1 MRSNKRRVG
10 EIFMFTRKSG
20 ERRGRGERGE
30 GGDVASF
37 PAAFFP
43 SSGIQRFGRHLLLL
57 DFFPPH
63 LGRTRQPVLV
73 SGDSGTANP
82 WLEPKTGLAVSR
94 KSRP

>member
-1 MRSNKRRVG
+1 M
-10 EIFMFTRKSG
+10 E
-20 ERRGRGERGE
+20 GERGE
-30 GGDVASF
+30 GGGGDVASF

-73 SGDSGTANP
+73 SVDSRTANP
-82 WLEPKTGLAVSR
+82 WLEPKTGLARSPGNLGPD
-94 KSRP
+94 KPL